1 MSLGPLREIELGCV
15 KHNQGESMT
24 PERTDAV
31 ESELRRFAQE
41 LNLSE
46 SQKEQLRTH
55 LSGTRTKLQE
65 FMQQNPNMSRQDII
79 KKVISVR
86 GSIREDVVKFLTPQQ
101 LQKWDTEMAKAK
113 EFLGHRIAA

>member
-1 MSLGPLREIELGCV
+1 MMGRCATFNTCSTGLANCGTR
-15 KHNQGESMT
+15 
-24 PERTDAV
+24 
-31 ESELRRFAQE
+31 
-41 LNLSE
+41 
-46 SQKEQLRTH
+46 
-55 LSGTRTKLQE
+55 GTRTKLQE

>member
-1 MSLGPLREIELGCV
+1 
-15 KHNQGESMT
+15 MT

-65 FMQQNPNMSRQDII
+65 FMQQNPNISRQEMIRRVASI
-79 KKVISVR
+79 R
-86 GSIREDVVKFLTPQQ
+86 GSIREQIVKFLTPQQ
-101 LQKWDTEMAKAK
+101 LEKWDTDAAKAK
-113 EFLGHRIAA
+113 DFLGHRVAS